1 MGNRSFGSDPERGA
15 DLGVAYARGLEDGGV
30 ISVAKHFPGLG
41 SVSTDSHKRK
51 GVINRS
57 LQSLDSIDLKPF
69 RRWVELRL
77 TGVMVGHLAVPS
89 IDSRMLPA
97 AVSRTVITDLLRED
111 LGFGG
116 LVLTDALNMGGAEG
130 YGSELAVAAGAD
142 IIVAPA
148 ETESEIDRV
157 VQAVADGSLPE
168 KELNRRVKNI
178 LFHKY
183 L

>member
-1 MGNRSFGSDPERGA
+1 M
-15 DLGVAYARGLEDGGV
+15 
-30 ISVAKHFPGLG
+30 
-41 SVSTDSHKRK
+41 
-51 GVINRS
+51 
-57 LQSLDSIDLKPF
+57 
-69 RRWVELRL
+69 ELRL

-183 L
+183 LLQRGGRRPQASADLPSGLAGTASDTTSSGLRRGHK